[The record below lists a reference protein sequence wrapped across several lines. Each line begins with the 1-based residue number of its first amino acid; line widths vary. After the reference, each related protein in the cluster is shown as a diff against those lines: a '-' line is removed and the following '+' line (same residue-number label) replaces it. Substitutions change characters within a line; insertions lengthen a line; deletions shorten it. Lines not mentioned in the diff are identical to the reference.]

1 MSESIIVSGTTRKE
15 KYISLL
21 PQIKTLAEDNP
32 GALAVL
38 GNIMSALKYGMD
50 FFWVGLYFVKNN
62 ELILGPFQGT
72 VACTRIGFG
81 KGVCGYAWEHKKTI
95 IVDNVNDFEGHI
107 ACSSATQSEIV
118 LPVFDKNGKVIMVLD
133 IDSEHLAHFTDIDE
147 TYLKQVVA
155 VIEKLAENYTEDSLW

>member
-1 MSESIIVSGTTRKE
+1 M
-15 KYISLL
+15 
-21 PQIKTLAEDNP
+21 
-32 GALAVL
+32 L

-95 IVDNVNDFEGHI
+95 VVDNVNDFEGHI

-147 TYLKQVVA
+147 LYLKQVIA
-155 VIEKLAENYTEDSLW
+155 IIEKVSENYKEASLW